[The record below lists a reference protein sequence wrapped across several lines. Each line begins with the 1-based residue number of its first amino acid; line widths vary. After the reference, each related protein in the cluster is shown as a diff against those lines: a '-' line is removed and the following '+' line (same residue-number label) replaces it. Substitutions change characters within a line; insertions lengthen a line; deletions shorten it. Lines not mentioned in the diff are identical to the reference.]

1 MEVEQ
6 QLKGLFSNPVFA
18 DWFEG
23 EGVLLAEQGILLP
36 GGKQKR
42 PDRIILRT
50 NESIIVD
57 FKTGEAQE
65 RYGLQVREYMN
76 LVQKLTQK
84 PVKGY
89 LCYLETGT
97 IDTVNA

>member
-1 MEVEQ
+1 MSF
-6 QLKGLFSNPVFA
+6 FSNPVFS
-18 DWFEG
+18 DWFES
-23 EGVLLAEQGILLP
+23 EGILLAEQGILLP

-42 PDRIILRT
+42 PDRIILRE

-57 FKTGEAQE
+57 FKTGEEQE
-65 RYGLQVREYMN
+65 RYGIQVRDYMV

-89 LCYLETGT
+89 LCYLETGK
-97 IDTVNA
+97 IETVHA